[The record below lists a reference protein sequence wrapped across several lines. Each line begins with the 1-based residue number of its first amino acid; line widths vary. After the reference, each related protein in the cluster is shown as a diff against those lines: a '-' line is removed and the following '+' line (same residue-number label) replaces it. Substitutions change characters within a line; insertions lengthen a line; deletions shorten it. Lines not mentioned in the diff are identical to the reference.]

1 MLSQSW
7 IKFTRLLA
15 NGHPLAME
23 KAKTTEATRE
33 ATRGVTREATK
44 EVARE
49 MAMEMAMEMAREV
62 AMAMAM
68 EMARGVA
75 RAMEARESSERA
87 STFQRPVTGFISTRQ
102 GVTRSM
108 MVSRAV
114 IKLTLMMA
122 KSI

>member
-87 STFQRPVTGFISTRQ
+87 ITNQRPVTCCTSTRQ
-102 GVTRSM
+102 GDMLYFHLSVT
-108 MVSRAV
+108 
-114 IKLTLMMA
+114 KLTLTIT
-122 KSI
+122 KST